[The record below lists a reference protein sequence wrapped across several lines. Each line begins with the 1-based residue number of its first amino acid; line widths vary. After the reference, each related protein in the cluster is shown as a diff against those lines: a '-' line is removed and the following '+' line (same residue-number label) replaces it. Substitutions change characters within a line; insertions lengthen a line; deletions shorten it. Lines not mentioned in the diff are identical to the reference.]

1 METWKDATK
10 GMEFKL
16 FGTLTTTIQLAE
28 QIVSCLLECFKI
40 FIVVNN
46 HSITCYLFSRY
57 NALSKVYLVLFV
69 GMIFSFA
76 KPV

>member
-1 METWKDATK
+1 MKEMEC
-10 GMEFKL
+10 KL
-16 FGTLTTTIQLAE
+16 FGTLTITVQLAE
-28 QIVSCLLECFKI
+28 QIVYLLECFYFLKI

-46 HSITCYLFSRY
+46 HSITCYLFSRIML
-57 NALSKVYLVLFV
+57 LSKVYLVLFI